1 MQSKTIWGS
10 TAPSTAG
17 YAVPG
22 SWRVCQPSHSNSFV
36 THPDSQWRFPVIF
49 LQIGLLFFVLLRY
62 SLYVSGDVSGDWF
75 NIHKCTDFSSLA
87 EPKPSLPLN
96 TPRELATPRRY
107 YPENNKDERM
117 LGKPELS
124 RPPGRHDRP
133 PGRHDRPP
141 GWHDRLP
148 GRHDRPPGRHDR
160 PPGRHDRPPGR
171 QDRPSYIMKYGQ
183 CSKR

>member
-1 MQSKTIWGS
+1 MYFEIQSGVFWDTIWCILRRKTAILSAVIFDYAVQKNFWGS
-10 TAPSTAG
+10 TA
-17 YAVPG
+17 PG

-117 LGKPELS
+117 IGKPELS
-124 RPPGRHDRP
+124 
-133 PGRHDRPP
+133 
-141 GWHDRLP
+141 
-148 GRHDRPPGRHDR
+148 
-160 PPGRHDRPPGR
+160 RPPGR